1 MEDSVEGG
9 PAVLFIRFS
18 SLGDVVLATAAVRS
32 LKTARPG
39 ARITFL
45 TKDLYRPLLE
55 GNPAIDRVVGFRD
68 SGGRGG
74 LVSLYRLCRSLGPF
88 DAVIDLHGSLRSRLA
103 AASVRAARRLRYRKS
118 SLERRL
124 WVMGWMRGTLAHGG
138 RHVVDRYLDTLEAM
152 GVSPGCGRPEVFI
165 SDGEMKEASVLL
177 SGAGVRDPGRVA
189 VIAPGARW
197 PNKRWP
203 SGKFARLGE
212 WLVSEKGLE
221 LAIAGDRED
230 RPVVDELRKQLAVAS
245 ADISGRT
252 GLRELGAVL
261 RRARI
266 FIGNDSGPG
275 HLAAAVGTPVVTVF
289 GPTSEAFGFPPRGDR
304 VRSVSLPL
312 ECRPCSLHGGR
323 RCSRG
328 RRACLEDLEPGAV
341 IGAAEEVLDT
351 P

>member
-1 MEDSVEGG
+1 MEHSVEGG

-18 SLGDVVLATAAVRS
+18 SLGDVVLATAAVQS
-32 LKTARPG
+32 LKAARPG

-55 GNPAIDRVVGFRD
+55 GHPAIDRVVGFKD
-68 SGGRGG
+68 SGGSGG
-74 LVSLYRLCRSLGPF
+74 LASLHRLCRGLGRF

-103 AASVRAARRLRYRKS
+103 AASVQATRRLRYRKS

-124 WVMGWMRGTLAHGG
+124 WVMGWMRGTMIHGG
-138 RHVVDRYLDTLEAM
+138 RHVIDRYLDTLETM
-152 GVSPGCGRPEVFI
+152 GVPPSSTQPKLFITDREV
-165 SDGEMKEASVLL
+165 EEALDLL
-177 SGAGVRDPGRVA
+177 AGAGVRDPRRVA

-197 PNKRWP
+197 PNKRW
-203 SGKFARLGE
+203 SAEGFAKLGE
-212 WLVSEKGLE
+212 WLASQKGLE
-221 LAIAGDRED
+221 IVIAGDRDD
-230 RPVVDELRKQLAVAS
+230 RSVVDELRRRLTVAS

-261 RRARI
+261 RGARV

-275 HLAAAVGTPVVTVF
+275 HLAAAVGTPVVTIF
-289 GPTSEAFGFPPRGDR
+289 GPTSEAFGFPPRGEG

-323 RCSRG
+323 RCPRG

-341 IGAAEEVLDT
+341 IRAVEGVLDT